1 MTNEQM
7 KILSFIKYFSGA
19 GCAIGA
25 GIFLIS
31 LFASGYNE
39 GYMMSI
45 VGATVLVSS
54 MWIFGIWLVFVLI
67 ERVSARS
74 KYEKI

>member
-1 MTNEQM
+1 MTEEQV

-19 GCAIGA
+19 GCVIG
-25 GIFLIS
+25 GLIFLVS

-45 VGATVLVSS
+45 IGATILVSS
-54 MWIFGIWLVFVLI
+54 MWIFGIWLVFILI
-67 ERVSARS
+67 EKVSSR
-74 KYEKI
+74 YEKI